1 MGFLSAGL
9 VFTTSAV
16 NTLVYSPR
24 GEQEASAAGFILLS
38 MVAVRHHFYSPMYPA
53 DLAVRSFGYFILD
66 RLLQPVIAATLTHLP
81 YTKNHVDLRG
91 TAGILVT
98 TNMETAGRKLHY
110 PETFN
115 LRCLCIHQHN

>member
-38 MVAVRHHFYSPMYPA
+38 MVAVRHHFYSPVYHTDP
-53 DLAVRSFGYFILD
+53 AVRLFGYFILD
-66 RLLQPVIAATLTHLP
+66 RLLQLVIAATLTRLP
-81 YTKNHVDLRG
+81 YIKNHVDLRG
-91 TAGILVT
+91 TVGILVI
-98 TNMETAGRKLHY
+98 TNMETVGRKLHY
-110 PETFN
+110 PETLN
-115 LRCLCIHQHN
+115 LRRLCIHQHS